1 MAGELARYLS
11 DDHDRLDALLERAAA
26 RPGEVD
32 PEPFAEFRK
41 GIVRHI
47 GIEEKIMLPA
57 IAQARGGSPIA
68 EAERLRLDHG
78 AIVAL
83 LVPPPDPAIIAT
95 LRSILPSHNDLEERE
110 GGVYD
115 QFDRAAGANTDAM
128 LERLR
133 TFPEVPVLPHNPRPE
148 ILDATRRA
156 LERAGYTLKDNR
168 A

>member
-1 MAGELARYLS
+1 
-11 DDHDRLDALLERAAA
+11 
-26 RPGEVD
+26 
-32 PEPFAEFRK
+32 
-41 GIVRHI
+41 
-47 GIEEKIMLPA
+47 MLPA
-57 IAQARGGSPIA
+57 IAQALGGSPPP

-83 LVPPPDPAIIAT
+83 LVPPPSPAIMAT

-115 QFDRAAGANTDAM
+115 QFDRAAGGNTEAM

-133 TFPEVPVLPHNPRPE
+133 TFPEVPVLPHNPRPG

-156 LERAGYTLKDNR
+156 LERAGYSLKEEG